1 MKNIEIKNNELRH
14 SLDEIGEW
22 FNTFD
27 LENNIKIFGEED
39 TNEYYTE
46 DYFLQL
52 QLNDEDHDCFGATI
66 SYGVDLNANNMI
78 SAEVKSHVTR
88 IDELLKPVLS
98 APHCP
103 VKMYYPKNGFM
114 HWHNNHNAPG
124 YNILLTYTKEGKGFF
139 RYRDPQTKTT
149 VTMHDSPGWTAKVGY
164 YGSNEEPDKVYWHC
178 ARAYE
183 PRLTLGYIIPHEE
196 MWEMMCEDIQE

>member
-46 DYFLQL
+46 DDFLQL
-52 QLNDEDHDCFGATI
+52 QLNDEDHDGFGATI

-114 HWHNNHNAPG
+114 HWHNNHNLSL
-124 YNILLTYTKEGKGFF
+124 I
-139 RYRDPQTKTT
+139 
-149 VTMHDSPGWTAKVGY
+149 HIS
-164 YGSNEEPDKVYWHC
+164 EPT
-178 ARAYE
+178 R
-183 PRLTLGYIIPHEE
+183 P
-196 MWEMMCEDIQE
+196 